1 MKKQWVTYL
10 VLIIIIIFAWE
21 YFSST
26 NNNVRLFISSPTLI
40 LEYFIQNRADLT
52 IAFFTTFIEAFLG
65 LLLAVALSFSLMFL
79 CFHSPR
85 FLNFIMPPMIVSQVV
100 PVIVLAPFFII
111 FFGVGMTSKII
122 MAMVISFFPIFI
134 NFYQGY
140 KSIPK
145 NINELFFIYKASKNF
160 MIDNVYLPL
169 SMSSIIAGLKIS
181 STLAVLGAIVAE
193 FTGSKVGI
201 GKNLFISS
209 IRLQPD
215 LMMAS
220 LILAG
225 LIGFIMYG
233 IILIIEKK
241 YGYWYKK

>member
-1 MKKQWVTYL
+1 
-10 VLIIIIIFAWE
+10 
-21 YFSST
+21 
-26 NNNVRLFISSPTLI
+26 
-40 LEYFIQNRADLT
+40 
-52 IAFFTTFIEAFLG
+52 
-65 LLLAVALSFSLMFL
+65 
-79 CFHSPR
+79 
-85 FLNFIMPPMIVSQVV
+85 
-100 PVIVLAPFFII
+100 
-111 FFGVGMTSKII
+111 
-122 MAMVISFFPIFI
+122 
-134 NFYQGY
+134 
-140 KSIPK
+140 
-145 NINELFFIYKASKNF
+145 
-160 MIDNVYLPL
+160 
-169 SMSSIIAGLKIS
+169 MSSIIAGLKIS